1 MLLPSS
7 LTKTAL
13 MLAGLSLALSACDRE
28 AAVPAQE
35 QGALDNAKQSL
46 SGVIDD
52 SRAGDLLMA
61 INVVDPSGTQLNLG
75 ALQGRPVLVN
85 LWATW
90 CAPCVVEM
98 PMLDDLAAEMDGELR
113 VLTVSQDLQGA
124 EKVEPFFA
132 KMQFAKLEPWMDPEN
147 QLGFGLGGGQLPLTI
162 LYDANGQELWRVTGE
177 YDWSSAETQEAI
189 RAALAG

>member
-1 MLLPSS
+1 M
-7 LTKTAL
+7 
-13 MLAGLSLALSACDRE
+13 
-28 AAVPAQE
+28 
-35 QGALDNAKQSL
+35 
-46 SGVIDD
+46 IDD

-61 INVVDPSGTQLNLG
+61 INVVDPAGTQLNLG
-75 ALQGRPVLVN
+75 ALQGTPVLVN

-132 KMQFAKLEPWMDPEN
+132 KMQFEKLEPWMDPEN

-162 LYDANGQELWRVTGE
+162 LYDASGQELWRVTGE

-189 RAALAG
+189 RTLWLTNQ

>member
-1 MLLPSS
+1 
-7 LTKTAL
+7 
-13 MLAGLSLALSACDRE
+13 MLAGLGLALSACDRE
-28 AAVPAQE
+28 AAEPAQE
-35 QGALDNAKQSL
+35 QGDLDGTKQSL

-52 SRAGDLLMA
+52 RRAGDLLPA
-61 INVVDPSGTQLNLG
+61 INVVDPAGKQRNLG
-75 ALQGRPVLVN
+75 ALQGMPVLVN

-98 PMLDDLAAEMDGELR
+98 PMLDDLAADMDGELR

-132 KMQFAKLEPWMDPEN
+132 KMQFDRLEPWMDPEN

-162 LYDANGQELWRVTGE
+162 LYDENGQELWRVTGE